1 MSMIH
6 APAAPTSLGFAS
18 EAPAAS
24 TAVLA
29 PSVTV
34 LIVDDSPVDRRLAA
48 AIVGRRPNL
57 RPLTAS
63 TGAEALDL
71 IERLRPAAVV
81 TDLQMPGMNG
91 LELVEAIGKGYP
103 GLPVVLMTAYG
114 SEDIAIRALRLGAA
128 NYVPK
133 KALAHDLADTIDAV
147 LALAAV
153 DGSRRKLLSCL
164 EATRASFRLGNDP
177 ELISPLI
184 AMLQEDL
191 DGMGL
196 CDGNSRT
203 RVGVALQEC
212 LSNALFHGN
221 LEVSSDLRQEDERLF
236 YAEAGNR
243 RRLAPYRH
251 RAIHVSADLG
261 RDCAT
266 YRIRDEGPGFD
277 TASLDAPFDPES
289 LMRVGGRGM
298 ILIRSFMDEVR
309 HNASGNEITMIKRRK

>member
-1 MSMIH
+1 MSLIWT
-6 APAAPTSLGFAS
+6 PIAPTSLSFVA
-18 EAPAAS
+18 E
-24 TAVLA
+24 TATVPQ

-48 AIVGRRPNL
+48 AIVGRRASL
-57 RPLTAS
+57 RPVTTS
-63 TGAEALDL
+63 SGAEALEL
-71 IERLRPAAVV
+71 IARLSPAAVV

-91 LELVEAIGKGYP
+91 LDLVEAIGNQYP

-114 SEDIAIRALRLGAA
+114 SEDIAILALRAGAA

-133 KALAHDLADTIDAV
+133 KALARDLADTIDAV

-153 DGSRRKLLSCL
+153 DGRRRKLLGCL
-164 EATRASFRLGNDP
+164 ESNRSSFRLENDP
-177 ELISPLI
+177 ELIAPLI
-184 AMLQEDL
+184 AMLQENL
-191 DGMGL
+191 TGVGL
-196 CDGNSRT
+196 CDGNVRT

-221 LEVSSDLRQEDERLF
+221 LEVSSDLRQEDERRF
-236 YAEAGNR
+236 YAEAESR
-243 RRLAPYRH
+243 RRQAPYRD
-251 RAIHVSADLG
+251 RRIHVSTDLG
-261 RDCAT
+261 RDCVT

-298 ILIRSFMDEVR
+298 ILIRSFMDEVH
-309 HNASGNEITMIKRRK
+309 HNGSGNEITMIKKRK